1 MCPLPVNI
9 GLKTHR
15 FCAVPSLN
23 ASFLTPFRTSNFL
36 ARPQFFQ
43 DNNNT
48 TTPQH
53 HHRPRTLASAGK
65 EASNHER
72 VTTVHCERESPLINE
87 QFFLSPPQSLFHI
100 SAPQNNKTTK
110 PPQDMPHIIAA
121 CQCPQELHSPG
132 EVKKCKSAGAV
143 LQWESLARQI
153 QRKIKRWFRRRE
165 ERRKWEKSMRTPYSL
180 DGRRFECTP
189 RPFVS
194 PAPAPYLHHNFDND
208 ALTALPLYTVGCQGR
223 AV

>member
-1 MCPLPVNI
+1 MQVSSPPFALQISWHDHN
-9 GLKTHR
+9 
-15 FCAVPSLN
+15 
-23 ASFLTPFRTSNFL
+23 SFK
-36 ARPQFFQ
+36 
-43 DNNNT
+43 T
-48 TTPQH
+48 TTTSPPQHHH
-53 HHRPRTLASAGK
+53 HHRPRTLAP
-65 EASNHER
+65 ASNEVSHHER
-72 VTTVHCERESPLINE
+72 VTTVHCERESPLMNE
-87 QFFLSPPQSLFHI
+87 QFFFFLVGQLNLFPHLRP
-100 SAPQNNKTTK
+100 SKESKTTK
-110 PPQDMPHIIAA
+110 PPQDMPHIIVA

>member
-1 MCPLPVNI
+1 MQVSSP
-9 GLKTHR
+9 
-15 FCAVPSLN
+15 
-23 ASFLTPFRTSNFL
+23 PFALSNFL
-36 ARPQFFQ
+36 ARLQLSQ

-53 HHRPRTLASAGK
+53 HHRPRTLAPAGS
-65 EASNHER
+65 EVSHRER
-72 VTTVHCERESPLINE
+72 VTTVHCERESPLMNE
-87 QFFLSPPQSLFHI
+87 QFFFFFVGQLNLFPHLRPC
-100 SAPQNNKTTK
+100 SKENKTTK
-110 PPQDMPHIIAA
+110 PPQDMPHIIVA

-180 DGRRFECTP
+180 DGRRFERTP

-194 PAPAPYLHHNFDND
+194 PAPAPYLHHNFDKD

>member
-1 MCPLPVNI
+1 MQVASPPFALRISWHHHNS
-9 GLKTHR
+9 LKT
-15 FCAVPSLN
+15 
-23 ASFLTPFRTSNFL
+23 
-36 ARPQFFQ
+36 
-43 DNNNT
+43 T
-48 TTPQH
+48 TTPPPQH
-53 HHRPRTLASAGK
+53 HPRPRTLAP
-65 EASNHER
+65 ASNEVSHHER

-87 QFFLSPPQSLFHI
+87 QFFLLATSISFHI

-110 PPQDMPHIIAA
+110 PPQDMPHIIVA
-121 CQCPQELHSPG
+121 CQCPRELHSPG

-165 ERRKWEKSMRTPYSL
+165 ERRKWEKSMKTPYSL

-194 PAPAPYLHHNFDND
+194 PAPAPYLHHDFDND

>member
-1 MCPLPVNI
+1 
-9 GLKTHR
+9 
-15 FCAVPSLN
+15 
-23 ASFLTPFRTSNFL
+23 
-36 ARPQFFQ
+36 
-43 DNNNT
+43 
-48 TTPQH
+48 
-53 HHRPRTLASAGK
+53 
-65 EASNHER
+65 
-72 VTTVHCERESPLINE
+72 
-87 QFFLSPPQSLFHI
+87 
-100 SAPQNNKTTK
+100 
-110 PPQDMPHIIAA
+110 MPHIIVA

-180 DGRRFECTP
+180 DGRRFERTP

>member
-1 MCPLPVNI
+1 MP
-9 GLKTHR
+9 T
-15 FCAVPSLN
+15 FSEY
-23 ASFLTPFRTSNFL
+23 
-36 ARPQFFQ
+36 RPQNTSTVCSAKPQWRLPHPLSHFQ
-43 DNNNT
+43 ISWHDHNSSKTT
-48 TTPQH
+48 TTPPPQH
-53 HHRPRTLASAGK
+53 HPRPRTLSPASS
-65 EASNHER
+65 EASHRER
-72 VTTVHCERESPLINE
+72 GTNVHCERESPLINE
-87 QFFLSPPQSLFHI
+87 QFFLSATSSLFHI

-110 PPQDMPHIIAA
+110 PPQDMPHIIVA

-153 QRKIKRWFRRRE
+153 QRKIKRWFRHRE
-165 ERRKWEKSMRTPYSL
+165 ERRKWEKSMKTPYSL
-180 DGRRFECTP
+180 DGRRFERTP

>member
-1 MCPLPVNI
+1 MQVSSPPFALP
-9 GLKTHR
+9 
-15 FCAVPSLN
+15 
-23 ASFLTPFRTSNFL
+23 NFL
-36 ARPQFFQ
+36 ASPQRSQ

-53 HHRPRTLASAGK
+53 HHRPRTLAPASN

-72 VTTVHCERESPLINE
+72 VTTVLCERESPLINNS
-87 QFFLSPPQSLFHI
+87 FFLSATSI
-100 SAPQNNKTTK
+100 SFPHLRPSNENKTTK
-110 PPQDMPHIIAA
+110 PPQDMPHIIVA
-121 CQCPQELHSPG
+121 CQCPRELHSPG

-153 QRKIKRWFRRRE
+153 QRKIKRWFRHRE

-194 PAPAPYLHHNFDND
+194 PAPAPYVHHNFDND

>member
-1 MCPLPVNI
+1 MQVASPLFA
-9 GLKTHR
+9 L
-15 FCAVPSLN
+15 
-23 ASFLTPFRTSNFL
+23 SNFL
-36 ARPQFFQ
+36 ASPQLSQ

-53 HHRPRTLASAGK
+53 HHRPRTLAPASN

-72 VTTVHCERESPLINE
+72 VTTVHRERESPLINE
-87 QFFLSPPQSLFHI
+87 QLFFFVVGQLNLFPHLRP
-100 SAPQNNKTTK
+100 SKENKTTK
-110 PPQDMPHIIAA
+110 PPQDMPHIIVA

-180 DGRRFECTP
+180 DGRRFERTP

>member
-1 MCPLPVNI
+1 MQV
-9 GLKTHR
+9 
-15 FCAVPSLN
+15 
-23 ASFLTPFRTSNFL
+23 ASAPFALRISWHDHNSFE
-36 ARPQFFQ
+36 
-43 DNNNT
+43 T
-48 TTPQH
+48 TTTSPPQH
-53 HHRPRTLASAGK
+53 HPRPRTLAP
-65 EASNHER
+65 ASSEVSHRER
-72 VTTVHCERESPLINE
+72 VTTVHCERESPLMNE
-87 QFFLSPPQSLFHI
+87 QFFFFLSATSISFHI
-100 SAPQNNKTTK
+100 SAPQNNKTIK
-110 PPQDMPHIIAA
+110 PPQDMPHIIVA